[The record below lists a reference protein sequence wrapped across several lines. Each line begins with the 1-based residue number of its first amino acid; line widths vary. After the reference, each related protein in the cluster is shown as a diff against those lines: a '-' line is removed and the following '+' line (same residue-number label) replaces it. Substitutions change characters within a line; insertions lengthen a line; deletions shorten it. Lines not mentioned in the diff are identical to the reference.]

1 MEPDVREFFRALV
14 KDMMEKRKQS
24 KITRKDFLQLL
35 IELKEKGSISMDAEE
50 EVDKNAEIQSALRNT
65 STYSKNYL
73 LKLLR
78 PDNRKINFFLE
89 FSDDDLVAQATVFF
103 SAGIETSSS
112 TISYT
117 LLELAA
123 NPDVQRKAQLEID
136 EALSQ
141 SNGEITFESLKN
153 MKYLDWVLQ
162 GIHQNEFKMH

>member
-65 STYSKNYL
+65 GTYSKYYL

-78 PDNRKINFFLE
+78 PDTRKINFFLE

>member
-1 MEPDVREFFRALV
+1 
-14 KDMMEKRKQS
+14 
-24 KITRKDFLQLL
+24 
-35 IELKEKGSISMDAEE
+35 
-50 EVDKNAEIQSALRNT
+50 
-65 STYSKNYL
+65 
-73 LKLLR
+73 
-78 PDNRKINFFLE
+78 
-89 FSDDDLVAQATVFF
+89 VFF

-136 EALSQ
+136 EALGQ

-162 GIHQNEFKMH
+162 GIHQNEFKNALINSYI